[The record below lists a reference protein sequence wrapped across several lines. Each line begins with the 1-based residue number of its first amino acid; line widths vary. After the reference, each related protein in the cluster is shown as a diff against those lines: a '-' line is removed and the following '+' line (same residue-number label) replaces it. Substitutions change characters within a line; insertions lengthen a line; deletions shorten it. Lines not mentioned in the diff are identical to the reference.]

1 MLLVRAPII
10 VDDGTVS
17 ILSKTLVIGRR
28 AVVDEFDEC
37 DDELSQFDVA
47 SKRFI
52 IIRSDSDASAL
63 SN

>member
-10 VDDGTVS
+10 VDGTVS

-28 AVVDEFDEC
+28 AVADEFDEC
-37 DDELSQFDVA
+37 DEELSQFDDA

-52 IIRSDSDASAL
+52 IIKSDSDVSAL